1 LFGDILE
8 IRLTQLA
15 AIASFVILLYF
26 GIRTISPIIDAF
38 VIAIVITYLVRPI
51 YVSINKRV
59 PNKSVSAILSMILMV
74 IPLLIIGL
82 LTLNELISTFQR
94 SDIAEIIGES
104 ITNVD
109 ELMEYLTERV
119 LFFIDFDTL
128 SQSTIDTIQEKAMEL
143 GGVLYD
149 YILELTFSIPL
160 VLFKLL
166 LAIVLSFYFLKDSK
180 RFMER
185 MCELA
190 PTNFRERFSQLINSI
205 DIIFQ
210 AVIIGYLFKAIFTGI
225 ISIVVYYFLGLP
237 NALLLGIF
245 TGMIDFIP
253 LIGPW
258 MLQLLLFIWYMYQGQ
273 YQYAVVVL
281 VTTYLFVSFIPEMYI
296 RPRISGDA
304 ANIHPVIILAGAI
317 GGLFAFGAIGV
328 IIGPMILGI
337 IYVIIKI
344 YFYNE
349 PYQEIQ
355 FGYKDTLVNFVKG
368 VFVRDKQ
375 E

>member
-1 LFGDILE
+1 MEL
-8 IRLTQLA
+8 RLTEIA
-15 AIASFVILLYF
+15 AIALFVILIYF

-38 VIAIVITYLVRPI
+38 VIAIVLTYLIRPI
-51 YVSINKRV
+51 HGTVKRRFSNDSI
-59 PNKSVSAILSMILMV
+59 SVILSMILLV
-74 IPLLIIGL
+74 IPLTFVGL
-82 LTLNELISTFQR
+82 YTLNELVSTFQR
-94 SDIAEIIGES
+94 SDIANIIGES
-104 ITNVD
+104 ITNAD
-109 ELMEYLTERV
+109 QLMEYLTEKV
-119 LFFIDFDTL
+119 LFFIDFDSL
-128 SQSTIDTIQEKAMEL
+128 SQSTIDTIQQKATEL

-149 YILELTFSIPL
+149 YVLDLTLGIPVL
-160 VLFKLL
+160 LFKLL
-166 LAIVLSFYFLKDSK
+166 LSLVLSFYFLRDTEKLI
-180 RFMER
+180 ER
-185 MCELA
+185 MCTLA
-190 PTNFRERFSQLINSI
+190 PEKFRTKFTDLINSI

-225 ISIVVYYFLGLP
+225 ISIIVYYILGLP
-237 NALLLGIF
+237 NPLILGIF

-258 MLQLLLFIWYMYQGQ
+258 MLQLMLFIWYIYQGQ

-281 VTTYLFVSFIPEMYI
+281 VTTYVFVSFIPEMYI

-304 ANIHPVIILAGAI
+304 ANLHPVIILAGAV

-337 IYVIIKI
+337 LFVILRI

-375 E
+375 K